1 MRLSMT
7 SYKETDKM
15 CDVIT
20 SQPSLLQMMCRF
32 GISLGVGERSVREV
46 CEASQIDV
54 QTFLA
59 VANYMSQGRGVA
71 SFFVDK
77 VSVSALVRYLQQ
89 AHAYFLDFQLPNLRR
104 KLIEA
109 IDCSRQNEVAYLI
122 LKFYDEFMAEV
133 RNHMMNE
140 NSNIFSYVQALVD
153 GHRPQGVLI
162 EHYKKNH
169 DGMDHKLQELK
180 NIIIKYYQPT
190 DTSALLSNV
199 LLSIFNLESDLRA
212 HCEVEDVLFV
222 PAVELLEQKVAEEP
236 LKDEE
241 EPRESLSER
250 EKDIVRCV
258 VSGLTNKEIAEQLF
272 ISINTVL
279 THRKNIARKLEIHS
293 VSGLT
298 IYAIASGI
306 VKLEDLKPSVLN

>member
-1 MRLSMT
+1 MVFG
-7 SYKETDKM
+7 SYQETDKM
-15 CDVIT
+15 YDVIA

-32 GISLGVGERSVREV
+32 GISLGVGERTIREV
-46 CEASQIDV
+46 CEEAGVDTP
-54 QTFLA
+54 TFLA
-59 VANYMSQGRGVA
+59 VANYMRQGRGVT

-77 VSVSALVRYLQQ
+77 VSVVALVKYLKQ

-109 IDCSRQNEVAYLI
+109 IDCSRQNEVAYMI

-133 RNHMMNE
+133 RRHMTHE
-140 NSNIFSYVQALVD
+140 DSNIFSYVESLVA
-153 GHRPQGVLI
+153 GRRPHGVVMAQ
-162 EHYKKNH
+162 YKKNH

-180 NIIIKYYQPT
+180 NIIIKYYRPS

-199 LLSIFNLESDLRA
+199 LKSIFDLETDLRM

-222 PAVELLEQKVAEEP
+222 PAVELLERQVNEMP
-236 LKDEE
+236 QDVDEE
-241 EPRESLSER
+241 VPDVLSER
-250 EKDIVRCV
+250 ERDVLRCV
-258 VSGLTNKEIAEQLF
+258 VRGQTNKEIANTLF

-279 THRKNIARKLEIHS
+279 THRKNIARKLGIHS

-298 IYAIASGI
+298 IYAIANEI
-306 VKLEDLKPSVLN
+306 IKLEDLQTEVIK

>member
-1 MRLSMT
+1 MVFG
-7 SYKETDKM
+7 SYQETDKM
-15 CDVIT
+15 YDVIA

-32 GISLGVGERSVREV
+32 GISLGVGERTIREV
-46 CEASQIDV
+46 CEEAGVDTP
-54 QTFLA
+54 TFLA
-59 VANYMSQGRGVA
+59 VANYMRQGRGVT

-77 VSVSALVRYLQQ
+77 VSVVALVKYLKQ

-109 IDCSRQNEVAYLI
+109 IDCSRQNEVAYMI

-133 RNHMMNE
+133 RRHMTHE
-140 NSNIFSYVQALVD
+140 DSNIFSYVESLVA
-153 GHRPQGVLI
+153 GRRPHGVVMAQ
-162 EHYKKNH
+162 YKKNH

-180 NIIIKYYQPT
+180 NIIIKYYRPS

-199 LLSIFNLESDLRA
+199 LKSIFDLETDLRM

-222 PAVELLEQKVAEEP
+222 PAVELLERQVNEMPQAV
-236 LKDEE
+236 DEE
-241 EPRESLSER
+241 VPDVLSER
-250 EKDIVRCV
+250 ERDVLRCV
-258 VSGLTNKEIAEQLF
+258 VRGQTNKEIANTLF

-279 THRKNIARKLEIHS
+279 THRKNIARKLGIHS

-298 IYAIASGI
+298 IYAIANEI
-306 VKLEDLKPSVLN
+306 IKLEDLQTEVIK

>member
-1 MRLSMT
+1 MVFG
-7 SYKETDKM
+7 SYQDTDKM
-15 CDVIT
+15 YDVIA

-32 GISLGVGERSVREV
+32 GISLGVGERTIREV
-46 CEASQIDV
+46 CEEAGVDTP
-54 QTFLA
+54 TFLA
-59 VANYMSQGRGVA
+59 VANYMRQGRGVT

-77 VSVSALVRYLQQ
+77 VSVVALVKYLKQ

-109 IDCSRQNEVAYLI
+109 IDCSRQNEVAYMI

-133 RNHMMNE
+133 RRHMTHE
-140 NSNIFSYVQALVD
+140 DSNIFSYVESLVA
-153 GHRPQGVLI
+153 GRRPHGVVMAQ
-162 EHYKKNH
+162 YKKNH

-180 NIIIKYYQPT
+180 NIIIKYYRPS

-199 LLSIFNLESDLRA
+199 LKSIFDLETDLRM

-222 PAVELLEQKVAEEP
+222 PAVELLERQVNEMPQAV
-236 LKDEE
+236 DEE
-241 EPRESLSER
+241 VPDVLSER
-250 EKDIVRCV
+250 ERDVLRCV
-258 VSGLTNKEIAEQLF
+258 VRGQTNKEIANTLF

-279 THRKNIARKLEIHS
+279 THRKNIARKLGIHS

-298 IYAIASGI
+298 IYAIANEI
-306 VKLEDLKPSVLN
+306 IKLEDLQTEVIK

>member
-1 MRLSMT
+1 MVFG
-7 SYKETDKM
+7 SYQETDKM
-15 CDVIT
+15 YDVIA

-32 GISLGVGERSVREV
+32 GISLGVGERTVREV
-46 CEASQIDV
+46 CEEGGVDTP
-54 QTFLA
+54 TFLA
-59 VANYMSQGRGVA
+59 VANYMRQGRGVT

-77 VSVSALVRYLQQ
+77 VSVVALVKYLKQ

-109 IDCSRQNEVAYLI
+109 IDCSRQNEVAYMI

-133 RNHMMNE
+133 RRHMTHE
-140 NSNIFSYVQALVD
+140 DSNIFSYVESLVA
-153 GHRPQGVLI
+153 GRRPHGVVMAQ
-162 EHYKKNH
+162 YKKNH

-180 NIIIKYYQPT
+180 NIIIKYYRPS

-199 LLSIFNLESDLRA
+199 LKSIFDLETDLRM

-222 PAVELLEQKVAEEP
+222 PAVELLERQVNEMPQAV
-236 LKDEE
+236 DEE
-241 EPRESLSER
+241 VPDVLSER
-250 EKDIVRCV
+250 ERDVLRCV
-258 VSGLTNKEIAEQLF
+258 VRGQTNKEIANTLF

-279 THRKNIARKLEIHS
+279 THRKNIARKLGIHS

-298 IYAIASGI
+298 IYAIANEI
-306 VKLEDLKPSVLN
+306 IKLEDLQTEVIK

>member
-1 MRLSMT
+1 MVFG
-7 SYKETDKM
+7 SYQETDKM
-15 CDVIT
+15 YDVIA

-32 GISLGVGERSVREV
+32 GISLGVGERTIREV
-46 CEASQIDV
+46 CEEAGVDTP
-54 QTFLA
+54 TFLA
-59 VANYMSQGRGVA
+59 VANYMRQGRGVT

-77 VSVSALVRYLQQ
+77 VSVVALVKYLKQ

-109 IDCSRQNEVAYLI
+109 IDCSRQNEVAYMI

-133 RNHMMNE
+133 RRHMTHE
-140 NSNIFSYVQALVD
+140 DSNIFSYVEALVA
-153 GHRPQGVLI
+153 GRRPHGVVMAQ
-162 EHYKKNH
+162 YKKNH

-180 NIIIKYYQPT
+180 NIIIKYYRPS

-199 LLSIFNLESDLRA
+199 LKSIFDLETDLRM

-222 PAVELLEQKVAEEP
+222 PAVELLERQVNEMPQAV
-236 LKDEE
+236 DEE
-241 EPRESLSER
+241 VPDVLSER
-250 EKDIVRCV
+250 ERDVLRCV
-258 VSGLTNKEIAEQLF
+258 VRGQTNKEIANTLF

-279 THRKNIARKLEIHS
+279 THRKNIARKLGIHS

-298 IYAIASGI
+298 IYAIANEI
-306 VKLEDLKPSVLN
+306 IKLEDLQTEVIK